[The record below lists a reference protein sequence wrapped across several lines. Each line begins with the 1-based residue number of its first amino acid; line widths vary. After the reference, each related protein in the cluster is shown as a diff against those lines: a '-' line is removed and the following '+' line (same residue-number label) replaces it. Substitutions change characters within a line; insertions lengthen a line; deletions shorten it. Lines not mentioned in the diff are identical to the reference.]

1 MSLKAF
7 HIFFIAV
14 SVALAIGFGAWGVN
28 EFVHDGPASMLVMG
42 LASFLVGGVLVV
54 YGKRVWHKLNNL
66 KTL

>member
-14 SVALAIGFGAWGVN
+14 SVALAVGFGAWGVN
-28 EFVHDGPASMLVMG
+28 EYLQNRTVAMLLMG
-42 LASFLVGGVLVV
+42 LASFVIGGVLVV

-66 KTL
+66 KIL